1 MTTVA
6 ATPETIDKISLID
19 QDLPLYRSVFD
30 EL

>member
-19 QDLPLYRSVFD
+19 QDLALYRFATSD
-30 EL
+30 L